1 VAKYLDKKIAQ
12 MLDNLVNGFM
22 AKKAP
27 KPLVVDDISGALFV
41 LAFGFSIAGV
51 VLLLE
56 LLHERFLFMQR
67 RRN

>member
-1 VAKYLDKKIAQ
+1 MAKYLDKKIIQ
-12 MLDNLVNGFM
+12 MLYNLINGFVS
-22 AKKAP
+22 KKAP

-56 LLHERFLFMQR
+56 LLYSGLLFMQR

>member
-1 VAKYLDKKIAQ
+1 
-12 MLDNLVNGFM
+12 MLNNLVNGFVS
-22 AKKAP
+22 KKVP

-41 LAFGFSIAGV
+41 LGFGFSIAGV

-56 LLHERFLFMQR
+56 LLHGSAARLLFMQR